1 MQKIMVEM
9 KDVCKSFKEQSVLED
24 VNLKLEN
31 GKIYGFI
38 GKNGCGKSV
47 LLKMVAGLVVP
58 TSGTVYVDG
67 VLLKKGE
74 YPKDMGVIL
83 DCTGFLPE
91 FTAYEN
97 LRSLAEI
104 RGVIG
109 DAEIAE
115 ALERVGL
122 SSDAKKMYRK
132 FSLGMKQKLAI
143 AQAFMEKPKLLLLDE
158 PMNSLDE
165 ESVQSMR
172 KMFREY
178 VEENNAVMLLTSHNM
193 EDIDCL
199 CDCVFEIKNKRVMS
213 GILKKEIDKS
223 DENIVEYIQDLV
235 LDFENILS
243 LDKVLV
249 KKALHNVDK
258 EELVKA
264 LYVVSPECIEYF
276 QSMYPNINFIN
287 ERQKRGSISIQ
298 EALESNR
305 KIVEI
310 INSTLL

>member
-1 MQKIMVEM
+1 MQNIMVEM
-9 KDVCKSFKEQSVLED
+9 NGIYKSFKEQMVLEAVD
-24 VNLKLEN
+24 LQLEA

-47 LLKMVAGLVVP
+47 LLKMIAGLVTP
-58 TSGTVYVDG
+58 SEGSICVDG
-67 VLLKKGE
+67 ELLKKGE
-74 YPKDMGVIL
+74 YPKDMGVVL

-91 FTAYEN
+91 YTAYEN

-122 SSDAKKMYRK
+122 SDAAKKKYRK

-172 KMFREY
+172 EMFKEY
-178 VEENNAVMLLTSHNM
+178 VKETNALILLTSHNM

-199 CDCVFEIKNKRVMS
+199 CDSVFEIKNR
-213 GILKKEIDKS
+213 
-223 DENIVEYIQDLV
+223 
-235 LDFENILS
+235 
-243 LDKVLV
+243 KVLM
-249 KKALHNVDK
+249 K
-258 EELVKA
+258 
-264 LYVVSPECIEYF
+264 
-276 QSMYPNINFIN
+276 
-287 ERQKRGSISIQ
+287 
-298 EALESNR
+298 
-305 KIVEI
+305 
-310 INSTLL
+310 